1 VYEHWRDTWA
11 ALDVPEPP
19 KAVYEDVVARHQES
33 HRHYHTL
40 GHLEECLAL
49 LRELAGTA
57 QHSDE
62 IALALW
68 YHDAIYEPL
77 SASNEADSAD
87 LARQAALA
95 AGVGAESADRIHAL
109 VLATRHHALPTD
121 ADQALIM
128 DIDLAILGAVP
139 ERFDEY
145 ERQIQAEY
153 AAVPEGLFRRGRREI
168 LAGFLARERIFLTP
182 ECHARFEDAARVN
195 LRRSVSALEG

>member
-1 VYEHWRDTWA
+1 MYEHWRDAWT

-40 GHLEECLAL
+40 VHLEECLVL

-57 QHSDE
+57 RHPEE

-68 YHDAIYEPL
+68 YHDVIYEPL

-95 AGVGAESADRIHAL
+95 AGVGTESADRIHAL

-128 DIDLAILGAVP
+128 DIDLAILGAAP

-145 ERQIQAEY
+145 ERQVQAEY

-168 LAGFLARERIFLTP
+168 LVGFLARERIFLTP

-195 LRRSVSALEG
+195 LRRSVSALKG